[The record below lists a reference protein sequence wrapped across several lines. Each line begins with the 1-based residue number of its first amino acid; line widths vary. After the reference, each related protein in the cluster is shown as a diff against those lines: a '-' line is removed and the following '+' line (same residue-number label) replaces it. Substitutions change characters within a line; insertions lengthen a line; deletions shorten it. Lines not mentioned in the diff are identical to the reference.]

1 MLKSL
6 RFDQMLDQLAPAERA
21 PIVFL
26 GHGNPLYAITDNAFA
41 KSWQQLGEKL
51 ARPQAILCIS
61 AHWETRNSTLVHVG
75 AMPKTIHDFYGFP
88 QELFDVQ
95 YPAAG
100 APELAQEVALMLK
113 NHAAIPTEEWGLDH
127 GAWAVLRHLYPDADI
142 PVFQISINRD
152 LGFADQV
159 ALGRDLK
166 ALRDRGVL
174 ILGSGNLVHNLRA
187 ISRDVEA
194 FDWAQEF
201 DQKVA
206 DYLTD
211 RNFADMANPD
221 QYGTLLPQAHP
232 SVEHFA
238 PAFYCAGLVDQKD
251 QLAFFNDQFDMG
263 SLSMRSF
270 IYY

>member
-75 AMPKTIHDFYGFP
+75 AMPKTIHD
-88 QELFDVQ
+88 LQ
-95 YPAAG
+95 YPATG